1 GLLVGRALHVPGCF
15 PSLAPPVP
23 VPLSPPL
30 HLSSVPRASAP
41 PARTP
46 LALPAAVPLPEQAAS
61 RNRIPAVVPGAS
73 RRFSAHRAAHNRA
86 KCIHGAGR
94 IASSSHALSKLGSKS
109 HWRLRRRQIPVA
121 HALYPLCPSALGCPR
136 PSLPSPVLS
145 PAPAGYP
152 GHGSSS
158 RRSRRRPD
166 CAA

>member
-30 HLSSVPRASAP
+30 HLSSVTRASAP

-46 LALPAAVPLPEQAAS
+46 PALAAAVPVPEQAAS

-73 RRFSAHRAAHNRA
+73 RRFTTHRAAHNPA

-121 HALYPLCPSALGCPR
+121 YEVFPLLRPELECPR
-136 PSLPSPVLS
+136 P
-145 PAPAGYP
+145 
-152 GHGSSS
+152 
-158 RRSRRRPD
+158 
-166 CAA
+166 